1 MMERLQKVIARAGIA
16 SRRHAEAL
24 IVEGKVQ
31 VNGKVVTELGTKV
44 DPAKDHIRVDGKR
57 IQAESQKIYLLLNK
71 PKGYI
76 TSVQDPEGRP
86 TVMDLIAEVK
96 ERVYPVGRLDYDT
109 EGLLLFTN
117 DGDLARALMHPS
129 TEVEKTYWAKVKGR
143 LTEEEMKK
151 VEQGGISLP
160 EGKTAPCKIRFL
172 RSTTAENE
180 WVEIIL
186 HEGKKRQVRM
196 MMEKIGHPV
205 AKLKRVGYAFLKLGN
220 MPLGAYRY
228 LSPIE
233 VGKLKNL
240 TKKPAGADKKPA
252 GVERKPPQTGT
263 GRARKKIGSRRGSE
277 KMTTDKGLKNR
288 EPKKNGRSFR

>member
-1 MMERLQKVIARAGIA
+1 MMERLQKVIAKAGIA
-16 SRRHAEAL
+16 SRRHAEEM
-24 IVEGKVQ
+24 IVQGKVQ
-31 VNGKVVTELGTKV
+31 VNGKIVTELGTKV
-44 DPAKDHIRVDGKR
+44 DPVRDHVKVDGRR
-57 IQAESQKIYLLLNK
+57 IQVASHQIYLLLNK

-86 TVMDLIAEVK
+86 TVMDLIAEIK

-151 VEQGGISLP
+151 VERGGISLP
-160 EGKTAPCKIRFL
+160 EGKTAPCRIRFL
-172 RSTTAENE
+172 RQTTENE

-205 AKLKRVGYAFLKLGN
+205 AKLKRVGYAFLKLGSL
-220 MPLGAYRY
+220 PLGDYRF
-228 LSPIE
+228 LSPAEI
-233 VGKLKNL
+233 GKLKNI
-240 TKKPAGADKKPA
+240 TGPKPAGIEKGLKRTGIERGLKK
-252 GVERKPPQTGT
+252 TGT
-263 GRARKKIGSRRGSE
+263 GRAFKPIGSRRG
-277 KMTTDKGLKNR
+277 LKQSGTER
-288 EPKKNGRSFR
+288 TFKKPTRK

>member
-1 MMERLQKVIARAGIA
+1 MERLQKMIAAAGIA
-16 SRRHAEAL
+16 SRRHAEEL
-24 IVEGKVQ
+24 ILQGMVQ

-44 DPAKDHIRVDGKR
+44 DPAKDHVKVDGKR
-57 IQAESQKIYLLLNK
+57 IQVESHKIYLLLNK

-76 TSVQDPEGRP
+76 TSVKDPEGRP
-86 TVMDLIAEVK
+86 TVMDLIADVK
-96 ERVYPVGRLDYDT
+96 ERVYPVGRLDYET

-117 DGDLARALMHPS
+117 DGELARGLMHPS
-129 TEVEKTYWAKVKGR
+129 TEVEKTYWAKVKGH
-143 LTEEEMKK
+143 LAEEEMKK
-151 VEQGGISLP
+151 VERGGISLP

-172 RSTTAENE
+172 RQTAEKD

-205 AKLKRVGYAFLKLGN
+205 AKLKRVGYAFLKIGS

-228 LSPIE
+228 LSPVE

-240 TKKPAGADKKPA
+240 TSKKPAGAA
-252 GVERKPPQTGT
+252 RKPPQTGNDRPLK
-263 GRARKKIGSRRGSE
+263 RAGSRRSAQKIG
-277 KMTTDKGLKNR
+277 TDRSG
-288 EPKKNGRSFR
+288 KKTGR

>member
-1 MMERLQKVIARAGIA
+1 ERLQKVIARAGIA
-16 SRRHAEAL
+16 SRRHAEDL

-44 DPAKDHIRVDGKR
+44 DPAKDHIKVDGKR
-57 IQAESQKIYLLLNK
+57 IQVESQKIYLLLNK

-86 TVMDLIAEVK
+86 TVMDLIVEVK

-143 LTEEEMKK
+143 LTEEEMKR

-172 RSTTAENE
+172 RSTAENE

-196 MMEKIGHPV
+196 VMEKIGHPV

-240 TKKPAGADKKPA
+240 TGKKPAGA
-252 GVERKPPQTGT
+252 ERKPQQTGT
-263 GRARKKIGSRRGSE
+263 DRVKKKIGSRRGLTQAGAARN
-277 KMTTDKGLKNR
+277 M
-288 EPKKNGRSFR
+288 KKPGR

>member
-1 MMERLQKVIARAGIA
+1 MMERLQKVIAKAGIA
-16 SRRHAEAL
+16 SRRHAEDL

-44 DPAKDHIRVDGKR
+44 DPAKDHIKVDGKR
-57 IQAESQKIYLLLNK
+57 IQVESQKIYLLLNK

-86 TVMDLIAEVK
+86 TVMDLIVEVK

-143 LTEEEMKK
+143 LTEEEMKR

-172 RSTTAENE
+172 RSTAENE

-196 MMEKIGHPV
+196 VMEKIGHPV

-240 TKKPAGADKKPA
+240 TGKKPAGP
-252 GVERKPPQTGT
+252 ERKPQQTGT
-263 GRARKKIGSRRGSE
+263 DRAKKKIGSRRGLTQAGTARNMR
-277 KMTTDKGLKNR
+277 K
-288 EPKKNGRSFR
+288 PGR

>member
-1 MMERLQKVIARAGIA
+1 MERLQKMIAAAGIA
-16 SRRHAEAL
+16 SRRHAEDL
-24 IVEGKVQ
+24 IVQGMVQ

-44 DPAKDHIRVDGKR
+44 DPAKDHVKVDGKR
-57 IQAESQKIYLLLNK
+57 IQVESHKIYLLLNK

-76 TSVQDPEGRP
+76 TSVKDPEGRP
-86 TVMDLIAEVK
+86 TVMDLIADVK
-96 ERVYPVGRLDYDT
+96 ERVYPVGRLDYET

-117 DGDLARALMHPS
+117 DGELARGLMHPS
-129 TEVEKTYWAKVKGR
+129 TEVEKTYWAKVKGH
-143 LTEEEMKK
+143 LAEEEMKK
-151 VEQGGISLP
+151 VERGGISLP

-172 RSTTAENE
+172 RQTAEKD

-205 AKLKRVGYAFLKLGN
+205 AKLKRVGYAFLKIGS

-228 LSPIE
+228 LSPVE

-240 TKKPAGADKKPA
+240 TNKKPAVAA
-252 GVERKPPQTGT
+252 RKPQQTGT
-263 GRARKKIGSRRGSE
+263 DRPLKRAGSRRSSQKIG
-277 KMTTDKGLKNR
+277 TDR
-288 EPKKNGRSFR
+288 RVKKTGR

>member
-1 MMERLQKVIARAGIA
+1 MIERLQKFIAKAGIA
-16 SRRHAEAL
+16 SRRHAEEL
-24 IVEGKVQ
+24 IVQGKVQ

-44 DPAKDHIRVDGKR
+44 DPAKDHVKVDGKR
-57 IQAESQKIYLLLNK
+57 IQVDPHKIYLLLNK
-71 PKGYI
+71 PRGYI

-86 TVMDLIAEVK
+86 TVMELIAEVK

-117 DGDLARALMHPS
+117 DGDLARMLMHPS
-129 TEVEKTYWAKVKGR
+129 SEVEKTYWAKVKGH
-143 LTEEEMKK
+143 LTEEELKK
-151 VEQGGISLP
+151 VERGGISLP

-172 RSTTAENE
+172 RQTSEKD

-205 AKLKRVGYAFLKLGN
+205 DKLKRVGYAFLKIGN

-228 LSPIE
+228 LSPAE

-240 TKKPAGADKKPA
+240 TNKKPAVA
-252 GVERKPPQTGT
+252 ERKPQQTGT
-263 GRARKKIGSRRGSE
+263 DRPKKKIGSRRGLQ
-277 KMTTDKGLKNR
+277 KIVTDR
-288 EPKKNGRSFR
+288 AVKKPGRSVR

>member
-1 MMERLQKVIARAGIA
+1 MMERLQKMIARAGIA
-16 SRRHAEAL
+16 SRRHAEDL

-44 DPAKDHIRVDGKR
+44 DPARDHVKVDGKR
-57 IQAESQKIYLLLNK
+57 IQVESQKIYLLLNK

-86 TVMDLIAEVK
+86 TVMDLIIDVK
-96 ERVYPVGRLDYDT
+96 ERIYPVGRLDYET

-129 TEVEKTYWAKVKGR
+129 TEVEKIYWAKVKGR

-151 VEQGGISLP
+151 VEKGGISLP

-240 TKKPAGADKKPA
+240 TNKKPAAAEKIPA
-252 GVERKPPQTGT
+252 GVERKPQRPGT
-263 GRARKKIGSRRGSE
+263 GRAKKKIGSRRGLQ
-277 KMTTDKGLKNR
+277 KIAADRGVKNK
-288 EPKKNGRSFR
+288 EAKKPGR